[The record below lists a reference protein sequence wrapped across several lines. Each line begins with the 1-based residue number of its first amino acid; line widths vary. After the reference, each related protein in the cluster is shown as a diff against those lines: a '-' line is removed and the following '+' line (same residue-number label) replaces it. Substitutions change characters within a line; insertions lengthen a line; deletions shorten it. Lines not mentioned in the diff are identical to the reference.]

1 MAINGRSV
9 LTVSDI
15 SDYFRI
21 HPSTVYRL
29 LKRGQLPAFKVG
41 NDWRFRVDDIARWQL
56 QQTTPSSPR

>member
-9 LTVSDI
+9 LTVADI

-56 QQTTPSSPR
+56 QRSAPPSSR